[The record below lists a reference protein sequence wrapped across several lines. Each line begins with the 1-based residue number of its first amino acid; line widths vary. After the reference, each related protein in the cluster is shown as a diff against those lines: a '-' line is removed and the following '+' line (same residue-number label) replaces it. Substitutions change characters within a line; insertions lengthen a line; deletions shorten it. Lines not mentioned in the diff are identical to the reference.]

1 MGLPSQR
8 QFPTRN
14 PAPGVIIPRGAKF
27 DVLKR
32 LIIREDLLY
41 PFVEPLG
48 KCRQVLGG
56 VEPGTIELLWWR
68 IE

>member
-1 MGLPSQR
+1 MGLPSQH
-8 QFPTRN
+8 QSPTRN

-27 DVLKR
+27 DVLKH

-41 PFVEPLG
+41 PLVEPLG